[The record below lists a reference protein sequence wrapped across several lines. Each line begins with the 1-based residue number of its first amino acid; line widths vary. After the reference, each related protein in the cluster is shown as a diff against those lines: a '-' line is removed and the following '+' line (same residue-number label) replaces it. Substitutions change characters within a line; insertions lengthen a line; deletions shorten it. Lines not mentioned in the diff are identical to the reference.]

1 MPATLPVRESPAAPT
16 TRIEATAA
24 EVAQKLSTFLAG
36 VPAETREMAIDAYR
50 RITLEL
56 LTTRGLPPEQA
67 NPLIETIVQDIRF
80 RVAAVERAGG
90 TVAGRA

>member
-1 MPATLPVRESPAAPT
+1 MPAATPSSTPAAVP
-16 TRIEATAA
+16 TRIESAAT
-24 EVAQKLSTFLAG
+24 EVARKLSTFLAG

-56 LTTRGLPPEQA
+56 LNSRGLSTEQA
-67 NPLIETIVQDIRF
+67 TPLVERIVQDIRF

>member
-1 MPATLPVRESPAAPT
+1 MPATTPSYQPPATPT
-16 TRIEATAA
+16 RVEIAAT

-36 VPAETREMAIDAYR
+36 VPVETREVAIDAYR

-56 LTTRGLPPEQA
+56 LSTRGLPADQA
-67 NPLIETIVQDIRF
+67 NPLVEQIVQDIRF

-90 TVAGRA
+90 GVAGRA

>member
-1 MPATLPVRESPAAPT
+1 MPATTHVSETPAVPT
-16 TRIEATAA
+16 RVEIAAT

-56 LTTRGLPPEQA
+56 LTTRGLPAEQA
-67 NPLIETIVQDIRF
+67 NPLVEQIVQDIRF

>member
-1 MPATLPVRESPAAPT
+1 MPATTRSCERPASPARAET
-16 TRIEATAA
+16 AAA

-36 VPAETREMAIDAYR
+36 VPAETRELAIDAYR

-56 LTTRGLPPEQA
+56 LTTRSLPPEQA
-67 NPLIETIVQDIRF
+67 NPLVEQIVRDIRF

>member
-1 MPATLPVRESPAAPT
+1 MPATSLPYETPAVP
-16 TRIEATAA
+16 TRIEATATD
-24 EVAQKLSTFLAG
+24 VARKLSTFLAG

-56 LTTRGLPPEQA
+56 LTTRGLSAEQA
-67 NPLIETIVQDIRF
+67 GPLVERIVQDIRF
-80 RVAAVERAGG
+80 RVAAVDRAGG